1 MCGEDSQDYS
11 SGDILGNGEY
21 IEVGVEVEVERSGA
35 PDLAPAGGEDLRAG
49 TILGGKKGDDV
60 SEDGVREAADLGD
73 VLFLFR
79 KFPPLGSEDHLHY
92 GMVVRWLIGLGK
104 CWTNEKWY
112 LGIAHNTKPNK
123 TPAN

>member
-21 IEVGVEVEVERSGA
+21 IEVGVEVKVERSGA
-35 PDLAPAGGEDLRAG
+35 PDLAPAGGEDLRAC

-60 SEDGVREAADLGD
+60 YEDGVRDTADVVD

-79 KFPPLGSEDHLHY
+79 KFPPPLGSEDHLHD
-92 GMVVRWLIGLGK
+92 GMVVRRLIGLGK
-104 CWTNEKWY
+104 RWTN
-112 LGIAHNTKPNK
+112 
-123 TPAN
+123 